1 MQFGSTA
8 WAFPQITEQVSFIFF
23 GQKPSRAEW
32 FRRLSQLKRAVNVSF
47 ITLHIQSHPSP
58 SHQALSRAY
67 FFKFCVGVASRS
79 RAIAQIF
86 STCRTAT
93 ANPGYATVSTIS
105 NIGSVLSNLPWNL
118 PSSVPLPTYLFPSF
132 HAPPSLHSLH
142 PSLRPFLRPLP
153 PLLSLSRDT
162 TRWSQLRIWGALW
175 AGSGRVRPPNGFD
188 PFRGEK

>member
-47 ITLHIQSHPSP
+47 ISLYIQSHPSP

-118 PSSVPLPTYLFPSF
+118 PSSVPLPTYLPTSFPLSMPLLPSTPSI
-132 HAPPSLHSLH
+132 PPSVPFFVL
-142 PSLRPFLRPLP
+142 FLR
-153 PLLSLSRDT
+153 S
-162 TRWSQLRIWGALW
+162 
-175 AGSGRVRPPNGFD
+175 F
-188 PFRGEK
+188 PFHGTPHVEVS